1 MPTTNTAFPTLQ
13 QVRNDLVLH
22 LYSFA
27 YAQELVVRRDAPQ
40 RLLGVSDDGL
50 PSWPRYEEF
59 DLRPFVFAQDLERIY
74 QYAFYGQLTGPIDDD
89 AENGNLGRLG
99 AFVDMTCAGDVQP
112 LLEELQGIFDGD
124 EPHEKALG
132 LQEMVRRA
140 RARYALGAYSELDLE
155 DLALLAN
162 VSLRTVRNAQHASGE
177 SRLATIQ
184 SRMAG
189 KSVVV
194 SAKEAARWLRG
205 RQNFQPTVWVGS
217 RESTPASLAPNE
229 LQPFIRANLAEEYPA
244 VGRSEVLE
252 SLGIKQAPA
261 DRFGIQRDTASR
273 YLDVPRERLDE
284 ILDGDVMS
292 ITDDECDKL
301 SIGLAVDRKWLAAQ
315 IDRARAQ
322 SADHPAP
329 LALPVSGLDL
339 EALTLDVVLHEAG
352 IRNGYLDIE
361 RRYADQFFP
370 PDVYGARGEGEHGV
384 PVELHHDQGG
394 EPWRTDLRVK
404 SKALVSPRR
413 RFVGYFTSHKAKA
426 GDVVRFKRIG
436 ERSYQLEFLSR

>member
-59 DLRPFVFAQDLERIY
+59 DLGPFVFAQDLERIY

-112 LLEELQGIFDGD
+112 LLEELQGIFDGE

-140 RARYALGAYSELDLE
+140 RARYALGAYFELDLE

-162 VSLRTVRNAQHASGE
+162 VSLRTVRNAQHASGA
-177 SRLATIQ
+177 SRLATKPPM
-184 SRMAG
+184 MAG
-189 KSVVV
+189 KSAVV
-194 SAKEAARWLRG
+194 SVEEAARWLRG
-205 RQNFQPTVWVGS
+205 RQHFQPTVWVGS
-217 RESTPASLAPNE
+217 REGTPASLAPHE
-229 LQPFIRANLAEEYPA
+229 IQPFIRATLAQEYPA
-244 VGRSEVLE
+244 LAHSEVLE
-252 SLGIKQAPA
+252 SIGLKQAPA
-261 DRFGIQRDTASR
+261 DRFGIQRDTAANH
-273 YLDVPRERLDE
+273 LNLPPERLGE
-284 ILDGDVMS
+284 ILEGDVRS
-292 ITDDECDKL
+292 ITEEECDKL
-301 SIGLAVDRKWLAAQ
+301 SIGLAVDREWLTTQ
-315 IDRARAQ
+315 IDRAKAQ
-322 SADHPAP
+322 AADHRATP
-329 LALPVSGLDL
+329 ALPISGLDL
-339 EALTLDVVLHEAG
+339 EALTLDVMLHEAG

-370 PDVYGARGEGEHGV
+370 PDVYGARGEGEHGA

-426 GDVVRFKRIG
+426 GDVVRFKRLG
-436 ERSYQLEFLSR
+436 ERSYQLEFLSC